1 MGGEEWCVMRLAVLA
16 RVEFIAMARKR
27 YDSDVIAQNIA
38 VRISAQAGMV
48 LTLYSCS
55 DFSLPPQP
63 SIILP
68 GH

>member
-38 VRISAQAGMV
+38 VRISAQAHGISYLV
-48 LTLYSCS
+48 LL
-55 DFSLPPQP
+55 
-63 SIILP
+63 
-68 GH
+68 